1 MTWDLESAG
10 PIRELAEGERGVA
23 RAPTLKRLRDSHH
36 AVARLLAHGLTPFQV
51 SLQTG
56 YSPSRISTLQVDPAF
71 QELREFYRRN
81 ADAVAQEFE
90 AKMQLVAQDAA
101 QRIHEMVQDDEIES
115 PALLNEIFKTFA
127 DRAGFAPVQR
137 SVNKNMNL
145 NIGERLDAARRRKD
159 EAA

>member
-1 MTWDLESAG
+1 
-10 PIRELAEGERGVA
+10 
-23 RAPTLKRLRDSHH
+23 
-36 AVARLLAHGLTPFQV
+36 
-51 SLQTG
+51 
-56 YSPSRISTLQVDPAF
+56 
-71 QELREFYRRN
+71 
-81 ADAVAQEFE
+81 VAQEFE